1 MAMDDLLS
9 FACLLSFSHRCCG
22 ALRGTNRQLLVALA
36 ERTTELRVAPQCP
49 GVKEEAWHQL
59 VVLLKALP
67 NLRHLDLRGVGI
79 SAEGLSE
86 LRRALPRC
94 KSWDLRFCWRLPWQ
108 YLESWL
114 CEARGTD
121 RQISHSLTVT
131 PSPDLTP
138 LQVVLVQAYALHSG
152 RIDVCFRFA
161 SPLNKLMTGPYER
174 FSRLFDPPSRYS
186 MMLGC
191 DRFQVEEEKGP
202 EHHFRRSF
210 VVTFWNSS
218 SSPRSKTQS
227 YLWQLSRSQ
236 MEEGAPWCTDSVVP
250 IDMDSFWDGSFLEE

>member
-1 MAMDDLLS
+1 MDDLLS

-114 CEARGTD
+114 CEARGAES

-138 LQVVLVQAYALHSG
+138 LQVVLVQAYALH
-152 RIDVCFRFA
+152 R
-161 SPLNKLMTGPYER
+161 PYER

-218 SSPRSKTQS
+218 SSSS
-227 YLWQLSRSQ
+227 EDGEHLLGSQ

-250 IDMDSFWDGSFLEE
+250 IDMASQTSN